1 MPRCICI
8 YPDKVVHGYADAH
21 AHDHRLIIP
30 RCSPHLD
37 QSPLCLACFPFSCLP
52 LFTPTSSDK
61 RQLREHGMKFLPLV
75 SVGTLYLA
83 YESANFGPIS
93 LQIAAAIWPGI
104 PKPAPGLQ
112 APYVSRIVTGC
123 TARSCRQQASGEAL
137 PLVRV
142 SSCYWR
148 HRRFYPA
155 HFRRQSRRLQENDV
169 RKRM

>member
-1 MPRCICI
+1 MLTSSRA
-8 YPDKVVHGYADAH
+8 VTN
-21 AHDHRLIIP
+21 
-30 RCSPHLD
+30 
-37 QSPLCLACFPFSCLP
+37 QFSVSLFSSSGLP
-52 LFTPTSSDK
+52 LFTPPTSSDK

-83 YESANFGPIS
+83 YESANIGPIS

-104 PKPAPGLQ
+104 PKPAPGLR

-123 TARSCRQQASGEAL
+123 TARRCRQQASGEAL

-148 HRRFYPA
+148 HRRLDP

-169 RKRM
+169 RKRV